1 MQNRPT
7 VTNNVVPHAH
17 CDLYSYSA
25 YDTIRLAAKNPAEG
39 RARFRAALDYLAAKA
54 PDSPTFGRRNVF
66 IGEFGHPEVST
77 VRQPKLSTERALRVI
92 RMAVETA
99 VDWGCPYIVYWQV
112 YDNESRAQGRRPNN
126 NEVRGFYLIKP
137 DGTHAAAW
145 DYFTSLLARPPG
157 ATLSH

>member
-1 MQNRPT
+1 
-7 VTNNVVPHAH
+7 
-17 CDLYSYSA
+17 
-25 YDTIRLAAKNPAEG
+25 
-39 RARFRAALDYLAAKA
+39 
-54 PDSPTFGRRNVF
+54 
-66 IGEFGHPEVST
+66 
-77 VRQPKLSTERALRVI
+77 
-92 RMAVETA
+92 
-99 VDWGCPYIVYWQV
+99 VYWQV